1 MKNPIYQQNTATLAE
16 VALRAGVSRQTA
28 GRILG
33 AGAHKHKPV
42 TVEKV
47 KQAAEELGY
56 RPNLLAKGV
65 VAGRTFSVGVLMP
78 RINNDDFFARVI
90 TGIQDALAKT
100 DLIPLFM
107 LTSRSAPELEQ
118 LHRLIDRRV
127 DGILLIPE
135 ISEVS
140 PDYFMEISRRNIPVV
155 CINSRLRNI
164 PPVDYVATAEF
175 DGGKAAAEHLLAAG
189 HTRLCSIRFGLR
201 SENLGARHDG
211 FKTTVRAAG
220 AHYSSWKLPG
230 WTLEENLEPL
240 LSFLRRPERPGAFFC
255 ATDIY
260 AAQLY
265 RAAGI
270 LGLNIPGDFSV
281 VGFSDLTLAR
291 YLSPPLT
298 TLRQDGEA
306 IGRTAVQ
313 MLLERIG
320 GLSAPARDQRQEA
333 ILVKRESVRPI
344 RAIPPAD

>member
-155 CINSRLRNI
+155 CSIPDFGIFPRSIMWPPPNSTEGKPLRNI
-164 PPVDYVATAEF
+164 
-175 DGGKAAAEHLLAAG
+175 
-189 HTRLCSIRFGLR
+189 C
-201 SENLGARHDG
+201 
-211 FKTTVRAAG
+211 
-220 AHYSSWKLPG
+220 
-230 WTLEENLEPL
+230 
-240 LSFLRRPERPGAFFC
+240 
-255 ATDIY
+255 
-260 AAQLY
+260 
-265 RAAGI
+265 
-270 LGLNIPGDFSV
+270 
-281 VGFSDLTLAR
+281 
-291 YLSPPLT
+291 
-298 TLRQDGEA
+298 LRQD
-306 IGRTAVQ
+306 I
-313 MLLERIG
+313 
-320 GLSAPARDQRQEA
+320 PD
-333 ILVKRESVRPI
+333 SVRYASDSARKISEPGMTGSKPQYG
-344 RAIPPAD
+344 PPEPTTVL